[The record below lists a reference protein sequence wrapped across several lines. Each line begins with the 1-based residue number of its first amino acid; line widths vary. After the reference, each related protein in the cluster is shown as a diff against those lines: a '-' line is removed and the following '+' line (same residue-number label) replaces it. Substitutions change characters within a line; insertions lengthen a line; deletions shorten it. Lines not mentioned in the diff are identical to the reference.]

1 MSISL
6 AAEPVPLEQDEQ
18 GTIRVKA
25 SRVTLDTIL
34 AAFKKGET
42 AEEIFESFPTL
53 DLADIYSIIAYYLH
67 HQEQVETYLGEQDS
81 KAAQI
86 RQKIENRYPT
96 SEIRARMVA
105 LRNQKRQQA
114 ALTRI

>member
-6 AAEPVPLEQDEQ
+6 AAEPVPLEQDDQ
-18 GTIRVKA
+18 GNIRVKS
-25 SRVTLDTIL
+25 SRITLETLLD
-34 AAFKKGET
+34 AFKKGAT

-53 DLADIYSIIAYYLH
+53 DLADIYSVIAYYLH
-67 HQEQVETYLGEQDS
+67 HQEQVEAYLKDQNS

-96 SEIRARMVA
+96 SEMRARMVA
-105 LRNQKRQQA
+105 LRNQKREQS
-114 ALTRI
+114 TS